1 MTPNSYEACRNSV
14 RYVSAI
20 PINNFSGDTN
30 IIVHNYGYVSYP
42 VTSCGI
48 TIEDCAEALG
58 SCYQGKRVGT
68 FGALSVFSFYGNKT
82 LTTGEGGMVCT
93 NNRAY
98 ALKVRHL
105 KNQAMIEPY
114 IHDQVGYNYRMTNL
128 QAAIGCAQ
136 LERIAE
142 LIEKKVKITS
152 FYRSLLDL
160 ESFIPLDKDYLLAGA
175 ANVLWMNAF
184 HVQSSYQFRLYMESQ
199 GIETRPG
206 FNPSSDI
213 VLLPSGTTLTE
224 EDIKYVCDRANKFKA
239 S

>member
-1 MTPNSYEACRNSV
+1 MTPDSYTACKNVVKMVNGKFVNDSMK
-14 RYVSAI
+14 YS
-20 PINNFSGDTN
+20 
-30 IIVHNYGYVSYP
+30 IIVHNYGYVVDIGCP
-42 VTSCGI
+42 CGI
-48 TIEDCAEALG
+48 IIEDCAEALG
-58 SCYQGKRVGT
+58 TCYQGKRVGT

-136 LERIAE
+136 LERIDE
-142 LIEKKVKITS
+142 LIEKKVKVTS
-152 FYRSLLDL
+152 LYRSLLDL
-160 ESFIPLDKDYLLAGA
+160 ESLVPLDENYALKGA
-175 ANVLWMNAF
+175 ANVFWMNAF
-184 HVQSSYQFRLYMESQ
+184 HVKNSYQFRLYMESQ

-213 VLLPSGTTLTE
+213 VLLPSGTTLNE